1 MKSKNIKQTD
11 LAHVLGVTQQ
21 CVSRW
26 VVGLSKP
33 RLEEVVKLA
42 NILDVSI
49 EDIVFC
55 FVQEV
60 N

>member
-1 MKSKNIKQTD
+1 MQK
-11 LAHVLGVTQQ
+11 

-26 VVGLSKP
+26 VRGLSKP
-33 RLEEVVKLA
+33 GLEEVVKLA
-42 NILDVSI
+42 NILNVSI